1 MAWRSPAFRVSALLL
16 IVVFP
21 FWTCAAQGKKKL
33 LLWPVNINTAT
44 AAHLQRVPGI
54 GPKTAERILA
64 MRRNVGQF
72 RSVDDLLAVRGI
84 GPKRLA
90 KMRRYLTVGA
100 ATAGA
105 LKSPSTPANAPPG
118 KKTGPPSQ
126 NKPPS

>member
-1 MAWRSPAFRVSALLL
+1 MARPSLTFRVSALLL
-16 IVVFP
+16 ILASP
-21 FWTCAAQGKKKL
+21 LWTFAAQDKKKL
-33 LLWPVNINTAT
+33 LLRPVNINTAN
-44 AAHLQRVPGI
+44 AALLQRVPGI

-90 KMRRYLTVGA
+90 KMKRYLTVGA
-100 ATAGA
+100 VAAA
-105 LKSPSTPANAPPG
+105 PNHSSAPANASPG
-118 KKTGPPSQ
+118 KKAGAPSQ

>member
-1 MAWRSPAFRVSALLL
+1 MAWRSLAFRISALLL
-16 IVVFP
+16 IVFLP
-21 FWTCAAQGKKKL
+21 FWTFASQDKKKPL
-33 LLWPVNINTAT
+33 LRPVNINTAN
-44 AAHLQRVPGI
+44 AALLQRVPGI

-90 KMRRYLTVGA
+90 KMKRYLTVGA
-100 ATAGA
+100 VTAA
-105 LKSPSTPANAPPG
+105 PNHSSTPANASPRQQAG
-118 KKTGPPSQ
+118 APSQ